1 MCRSRLCAAPLMR
14 RAAYMRAACRAPYVR
29 VGVLMLLGPYV
40 LGPYVLSSY
49 VLNSYVLNS
58 LLS

>member
-1 MCRSRLCAAPLMR
+1 MCAAPLMR

-40 LGPYVLSSY
+40 LGPYVLSPY